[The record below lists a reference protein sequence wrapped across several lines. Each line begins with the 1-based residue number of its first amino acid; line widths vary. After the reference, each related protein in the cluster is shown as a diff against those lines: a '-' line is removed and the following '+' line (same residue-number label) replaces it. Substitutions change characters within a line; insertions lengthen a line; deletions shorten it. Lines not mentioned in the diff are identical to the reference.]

1 MELLSKYRAYAYP
14 GLIFIILILILVL
27 FNFFKSDK
35 VNFVEQQ
42 KRIPLKTKE
51 IYPTPIKPEYLFFG
65 RVVGKN
71 EINIVSGLGGKIVY
85 VSKKLFNSQEVKK
98 EEVLFEIDSFNF
110 EQDIVKKKSHL
121 DELKIELDKTS
132 LLLEEKKK
140 QLNLAEEDLQRKKKL
155 FGNTVSQKALDDSK
169 LEVSKAKSEYSRE
182 EYKINSIK
190 LNIKDA
196 QANLKVARKNLY
208 FTKYRAPFPGK
219 VSENLIDL
227 GSEIKSGEKL
237 GKLIN
242 TSELEVK
249 FFVGEGTFTELGSNK
264 ELIGKK
270 IKLKWKNSKFKKL
283 YEGSITK
290 IDSTISENS
299 AGLNMYA
306 SIDNV
311 SEEDPIRPGVF
322 VQVLLAGNVIKQ
334 AIQVPENAIYEE
346 KYIYLLK
353 GNKPIK
359 LDVKVEG
366 YIENDLILS
375 GNFVN
380 GSIVI
385 LTRLDS
391 FQSTNDYYSIND

>member
-1 MELLSKYRAYAYP
+1 MELFSKYRAYAYP
-14 GLIFIILILILVL
+14 GLVFIILILILVL
-27 FNFFKSDK
+27 FNFFKTDK
-35 VNFVEQQ
+35 VNFIEQQ
-42 KRIPLKTKE
+42 KKIPLKTKV
-51 IYPTPIKPEYLFFG
+51 IYPTSIKPEYLFFG

-85 VSKKLFNSQEVKK
+85 VSKKLFNSQEVQKK
-98 EEVLFEIDSFNF
+98 EVLFEIDSFNF

-169 LEVSKAKSEYSRE
+169 LQVSKAKTEYSRE
-182 EYKINSIK
+182 EYKINTIK

-237 GKLIN
+237 AKLIN

-249 FFVGEGTFTELGSNK
+249 FFVGEGTFTELGTNK

-283 YEGSITK
+283 YEGSITR

-311 SEEDPIRPGVF
+311 SGEDPIRPGVF

-346 KYIYLLK
+346 KYIYILK
-353 GNKPIK
+353 DNKPIK

-391 FQSTNDYYSIND
+391 FQSTNNYYSIND

>member
-1 MELLSKYRAYAYP
+1 MELFSKYRAYAYP
-14 GLIFIILILILVL
+14 GLVFIILILILVL
-27 FNFFKSDK
+27 LNFFKSDK

-42 KRIPLKTKE
+42 KKIPLKTKA
-51 IYPTPIKPEYLFFG
+51 IFPTSIKPEYLFFG

-85 VSKKLFNSQEVKK
+85 VSKKLFNSQEVLKK
-98 EEVLFEIDSFNF
+98 EVLFEIDSFNF

-155 FGNTVSQKALDDSK
+155 FGNTVSQKALDNSK
-169 LEVSKAKSEYSRE
+169 LEVSKAKTEYSRE

-283 YEGSITK
+283 YEGSITR

-311 SEEDPIRPGVF
+311 SGEDPIRPGVF

-346 KYIYLLK
+346 KYIYILK
-353 GNKPIK
+353 DNKPIK

-366 YIENDLILS
+366 FIENDLILS

-380 GSIVI
+380 GSILI

-391 FQSTNDYYSIND
+391 FQSKNNYYSIDD

>member
-1 MELLSKYRAYAYP
+1 MELFSKYRAYAYP
-14 GLIFIILILILVL
+14 GLVFIILILILVL
-27 FNFFKSDK
+27 FNLFKTDK
-35 VNFVEQQ
+35 VNFIEQQ
-42 KRIPLKTKE
+42 KKIPLKTKV
-51 IYPTPIKPEYLFFG
+51 IYPTSIKPEYLFFG

-85 VSKKLFNSQEVKK
+85 VSKKLFNSQEVQKK
-98 EEVLFEIDSFNF
+98 EVLFEIDSFNF

-169 LEVSKAKSEYSRE
+169 LQVSKAKTEYSRE
-182 EYKINSIK
+182 EYKINTIK

-237 GKLIN
+237 AKLIN

-249 FFVGEGTFTELGSNK
+249 FFVGEGTFTELGTNK

-283 YEGSITK
+283 YEGSITR

-311 SEEDPIRPGVF
+311 SGEDPIRPGVF

-346 KYIYLLK
+346 KYIYILK
-353 GNKPIK
+353 DNKPIK

-366 YIENDLILS
+366 YIENDSILS

-391 FQSTNDYYSIND
+391 FQSTNNYYSIND

>member
-14 GLIFIILILILVL
+14 GLVFIILILILVL

-42 KRIPLKTKE
+42 KRIPLKTKA

-85 VSKKLFNSQEVKK
+85 VSKKLFNSQEVGEK
-98 EEVLFEIDSFNF
+98 EVLFEIDSFNF
-110 EQDIVKKKSHL
+110 EQDIVKKKSQL

-140 QLNLAEEDLQRKKKL
+140 QLKLAEEDLQRKKKL

-169 LEVSKAKSEYSRE
+169 LEVSKAKTGYSKE

-227 GSEIKSGEKL
+227 GRRSNLEK
-237 GKLIN
+237 N
-242 TSELEVK
+242 
-249 FFVGEGTFTELGSNK
+249 
-264 ELIGKK
+264 
-270 IKLKWKNSKFKKL
+270 
-283 YEGSITK
+283 
-290 IDSTISENS
+290 
-299 AGLNMYA
+299 
-306 SIDNV
+306 
-311 SEEDPIRPGVF
+311 
-322 VQVLLAGNVIKQ
+322 
-334 AIQVPENAIYEE
+334 
-346 KYIYLLK
+346 
-353 GNKPIK
+353 
-359 LDVKVEG
+359 
-366 YIENDLILS
+366 
-375 GNFVN
+375 
-380 GSIVI
+380 
-385 LTRLDS
+385 
-391 FQSTNDYYSIND
+391 

>member
-1 MELLSKYRAYAYP
+1 MELFSKYRSYAYP
-14 GLIFIILILILVL
+14 GLVFIILTLILVL
-27 FNFFKSDK
+27 INFFKSDR

-42 KRIPLKTKE
+42 KKIPLKTKA
-51 IYPTPIKPEYLFFG
+51 IYPSPIKPEYLFFG

-85 VSKKLFNSQEVKK
+85 VSKKLFNSQEVKEK
-98 EEVLFEIDSFNF
+98 EVLFEIDSFNF
-110 EQDIVKKKSHL
+110 EQDVVKKKSHL

-169 LEVSKAKSEYSRE
+169 LEVSKAKTEYSRE

-227 GSEIKSGEKL
+227 GSEVKSGEIL
-237 GKLIN
+237 GRLIN

-283 YEGSITK
+283 YEGSITR

-311 SEEDPIRPGVF
+311 SGEDPIRPGVF

-346 KYIYLLK
+346 KYIYILK
-353 GNKPIK
+353 DNKPIK
-359 LDVKVEG
+359 LDVRVEG

-391 FQSTNDYYSIND
+391 FQSTNNYYSIND

>member
-1 MELLSKYRAYAYP
+1 MELFSKYRSYAYP
-14 GLIFIILILILVL
+14 GLVFIILTLILVL
-27 FNFFKSDK
+27 INFFKSDR

-42 KRIPLKTKE
+42 KKIPLKTKA
-51 IYPTPIKPEYLFFG
+51 IYPSPIKPEYLFFG

-85 VSKKLFNSQEVKK
+85 VSKKLFNSQEVKEK
-98 EEVLFEIDSFNF
+98 EVLFEIDSFNF
-110 EQDIVKKKSHL
+110 EQDVVKKKSHL

-169 LEVSKAKSEYSRE
+169 LEVSKAKTEYSRE

-227 GSEIKSGEKL
+227 GSEIKSGEIL
-237 GKLIN
+237 GRLIN

-283 YEGSITK
+283 YEGSITR

-311 SEEDPIRPGVF
+311 SGEDPIRPGVF

-346 KYIYLLK
+346 KYIYILK
-353 GNKPIK
+353 DNKPIK
-359 LDVKVEG
+359 LDVRVEG

-391 FQSTNDYYSIND
+391 FQSTNNYYSIND

>member
-1 MELLSKYRAYAYP
+1 MELFSKYKAYAYP
-14 GLIFIILILILVL
+14 GLVFIILILILVL
-27 FNFFKSDK
+27 FNLFKSDK

-42 KRIPLKTKE
+42 KKIPLKTKA

-85 VSKKLFNSQEVKK
+85 VSKKLFNSQEVRKK
-98 EEVLFEIDSFNF
+98 EVLFEIDSFNF

-155 FGNTVSQKALDDSK
+155 FGNTVSQKALDNSK
-169 LEVSKAKSEYSRE
+169 LEVSKAKTEYSRE

-283 YEGSITK
+283 YEGSITR

-322 VQVLLAGNVIKQ
+322 VQVLLAGNVIQQ

-346 KYIYLLK
+346 KYIYILK
-353 GNKPIK
+353 DNKPTK

-391 FQSTNDYYSIND
+391 FQNTNNYYSIND